1 MGIISWILVGLVS
14 GWLADTVMK
23 TRGQGCIFSMVLG
36 IVGALVGGFVAGTLF
51 GIPDPL
57 SGFDLRTLIIAF
69 LGAVV
74 TILIV
79 RAVMGR
85 RPVA

>member
-14 GWLADTVMK
+14 GWLADTLMK
-23 TRGQGCIFSMVLG
+23 TRGQGCVFSMVLG
-36 IVGALVGGFVAGTLF
+36 IVGALVGGFLASTLF
-51 GIPDPL
+51 GIQDPL
-57 SGFDLRTLIIAF
+57 TGFDLRTLLIAF

-74 TILIV
+74 TIFIV

-85 RPVA
+85 RPA

>member
-14 GWLADTVMK
+14 GWLADTLMK
-23 TRGQGCIFSMVLG
+23 TRGQGCVFSMVLG
-36 IVGALVGGFVAGTLF
+36 IVGALVGGFLASTIF
-51 GIPDPL
+51 GIQDPL
-57 SGFDLRTLIIAF
+57 TGFDLRTLLIAF

-74 TILIV
+74 TIFIV

-85 RPVA
+85 RPA